1 MKKKLSAIIITL
13 FVISFLTLTSS
24 ADVYKLTMSGGK
36 LTAEKAD
43 KLEQQLAQNPSDI
56 DLRTK
61 LLGYYFRHTF
71 KMPSARQAK
80 CKHVLWLIKNSP
92 EAEVLALPYGQ
103 LNKRLDSQAYTKGKK
118 LWLTHLTPPAANLI
132 ILENSAAFFLMFD
145 RELAII
151 SLKRAQSQD
160 HENPKWSK
168 KLGQLY
174 LLNMLGKSPENKTE
188 AAIKSLEQYEI
199 AYKLSSEQER
209 TVFLQYLIKAT
220 LAAGQPKKATKYA
233 QEMLNNNPKDWNY
246 GNNIHHA
253 NIILGEIALEQ
264 GNIDAAKQYLIK
276 AGKTPGSP
284 QLNSFGP
291 SMKLANKLLKQDER
305 DTVLEYFRL
314 CGNFWKGR
322 GGKKLKEWTV
332 AVKTG
337 KEPNWGIHSF
347 R

>member
-1 MKKKLSAIIITL
+1 MKKKISVIIITL
-13 FVISFLTLTSS
+13 FALSFMSLTAS
-24 ADVYKLTMSGGK
+24 ANAYKLTMSGGK
-36 LTAEKAD
+36 LKSKEAD
-43 KLEQQLAQNPSDI
+43 KLEQQLAQNPRDI

-61 LLGYYFRHTF
+61 LLGYYWRKRSNLTSQQIKREHI
-71 KMPSARQAK
+71 
-80 CKHVLWLIKNSP
+80 LWLIKNAPAS
-92 EAEVLALPYGQ
+92 EVLALPYGQ
-103 LNKRLDSQAYTKGKK
+103 FNKILAPQAYTQGKK
-118 LWLTHLTPPAANLI
+118 LWLEQLKTQTANLK
-132 ILENSAAFFLMFD
+132 ILNNAAAFFMMFD
-145 RELAII
+145 RKLAEKF
-151 SLKRAQSQD
+151 LKKAQSQD
-160 HENPKWSK
+160 PENPKWSK

-174 LLNMLGKSPENKTE
+174 LLGMIGQSPENKTE

-209 TVFLQYLIKAT
+209 TVFLQYLIKAA

-264 GNIDAAKQYLIK
+264 GDIDVAKQYLIK

-291 SMKLANKLLKQDER
+291 NMKLAKKLLQEGER
-305 DTVLEYFRL
+305 DTVLEYFKL
-314 CGNFWKGR
+314 CGKFWKGR
-322 GGKKLKEWTV
+322 GVKQLKEWIV

>member
-1 MKKKLSAIIITL
+1 MQKKLLAIIITL
-13 FVISFLTLTSS
+13 SVLASMALTVS

-36 LTAEKAD
+36 LKPSEVT
-43 KLEQQLAQNPSDI
+43 KLEQQLARNPQDI

-61 LLGYYFRHTF
+61 LLGYYWRKRSDLNSQQMKREHI
-71 KMPSARQAK
+71 
-80 CKHVLWLIKNSP
+80 LWLIKNAP
-92 EAEVLALPYGQ
+92 TAEVLALPYGQ
-103 LNKRLDSQAYTKGKK
+103 LNKILDPQAYIKGKK
-118 LWLTHLTPPAANLI
+118 LWLTHLKAYTANLL

-145 RELAII
+145 RKLAII
-151 SLKRAQSQD
+151 SLKKAQSQD
-160 HENPKWSK
+160 PKNPKWSK

-174 LLNMLGKSPENKTE
+174 LLGMMGRSPENKTA
-188 AAIKSLEQYEI
+188 AAIKSLEQYEM

-209 TVFLQYLIKAT
+209 TVFLQYLTKAA

-264 GNIDAAKQYLIK
+264 GDIDAAKQYLIK

-291 SMKLANKLLKQDER
+291 SMKLANELLKQDER
-305 DTVLEYFRL
+305 DTVLEYFKL
-314 CGNFWKGR
+314 CGKFWKGR

-332 AVKTG
+332 TVKTG
-337 KEPNWGIHSF
+337 KEPNWGIYNF